1 MRNKNNSSSHSTDQK
16 REELSPTLLAKRRR
30 LLLLKINPQK
40 VVRGEDLEGGIAIN
54 HKRVSLNTD
63 SRALLQP
70 MQMKCRLKSS
80 RLGRSL

>member
-1 MRNKNNSSSHSTDQK
+1 
-16 REELSPTLLAKRRR
+16 
-30 LLLLKINPQK
+30 LLKINPQK
-40 VVRGEDLEGGIAIN
+40 VVRGEDLEEEIAIN